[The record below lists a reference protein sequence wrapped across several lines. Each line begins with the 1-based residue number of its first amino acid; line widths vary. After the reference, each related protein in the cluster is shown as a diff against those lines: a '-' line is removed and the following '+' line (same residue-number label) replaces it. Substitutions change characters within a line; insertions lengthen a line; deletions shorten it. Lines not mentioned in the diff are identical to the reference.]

1 MATLGTFFQRIYHSV
16 AARKTLTILPRYG
29 RWNLVR
35 SKLWT
40 PEATNRR
47 KTMCSTKTL
56 NVGDAQKLDPV
67 GKGFHSS
74 FSEQPVENISD
85 RSIMSGFTSHIFCW
99 IFQFFDHCGWNHHLS
114 WWNHHL
120 SLHSFIFLF
129 TPLVNKHSYWKWP
142 IEIVDLAIK
151 NGDFP

>member
-16 AARKTLTILPRYG
+16 AARKTLTILPRHG

-85 RSIMSGFTSHIFCW
+85 RSIISPAIFFVESPYFLIIVGEIITCHGE
-99 IFQFFDHCGWNHHLS
+99 IIIY
-114 WWNHHL
+114 
-120 SLHSFIFLF
+120 SLHSFIFFCLP
-129 TPLVNKHSYWKWP
+129 PLVNKHSYWKRP